1 MKRLILSSVSALCIV
16 ISASAN
22 DKVVNH
28 KDTAQLKQRIEFL
41 EKQVASLDSHVR
53 VLHTKL
59 ALTQPISTTP
69 KKMVIDRRGS
79 KQVRFE

>member
-1 MKRLILSSVSALCIV
+1 MKRLIVTSVSALCIV

-28 KDTAQLKQRIEFL
+28 KDTAQLKQRIEYL
-41 EKQVASLDSHVR
+41 EKQVASLDSQMK

-59 ALTQPISTTP
+59 ALTQPTVTP

>member
-16 ISASAN
+16 FSALAN
-22 DKVVNH
+22 NKVVNH
-28 KDTAQLKQRIEFL
+28 KDTAQLKQRIDHL
-41 EKQVASLDSHVR
+41 EQRIASLDSQVK
-53 VLHTKL
+53 VLNTKL
-59 ALTQPISTTP
+59 TLAQYVVATP

>member
-1 MKRLILSSVSALCIV
+1 MKKFILSSISALCIV
-16 ISASAN
+16 CSVSAN
-22 DKVVNH
+22 DKVVNNV
-28 KDTAQLKQRIEFL
+28 DTVVLKQRIDHL
-41 EKQVASLDSHVR
+41 EQRVASLDSQIK

-59 ALTQPISTTP
+59 TLSQPVNATP

>member
-1 MKRLILSSVSALCIV
+1 MKRLIVTSVSALCIV

-22 DKVVNH
+22 DKEVNH
-28 KDTAQLKQRIEFL
+28 KDTAQLKQRIEYL
-41 EKQVASLDSHVR
+41 EKQVASLDSQMK

-59 ALTQPISTTP
+59 ALTQPSATP

>member
-1 MKRLILSSVSALCIV
+1 MKRFILTSVSALCIV

-22 DKVVNH
+22 DKVLNH
-28 KDTAQLKQRIEFL
+28 KDTAQLKQRIDHL
-41 EKQVASLDSHVR
+41 EQRIASLDSQVK
-53 VLHTKL
+53 VLNTKL
-59 ALTQPISTTP
+59 ALAQPAVATP

>member
-28 KDTAQLKQRIEFL
+28 KDTAQLKQRIDHL
-41 EKQVASLDSHVR
+41 EQRIASLDSQVK
-53 VLHTKL
+53 VLNTKL
-59 ALTQPISTTP
+59 ALAQPTSTTP

>member
-1 MKRLILSSVSALCIV
+1 MKRLIVFSVSALCIV

-22 DKVVNH
+22 DKIVNH

-41 EKQVASLDSHVR
+41 EKQVASLDSHVK
-53 VLHTKL
+53 VLHSKL
-59 ALTQPISTTP
+59 ALAQPTSTIP
-69 KKMVIDRRGS
+69 KKLVVDRRGS

>member
-1 MKRLILSSVSALCIV
+1 MKRLILFSVSALCIV

-28 KDTAQLKQRIEFL
+28 KDTAQLKQRIEYL
-41 EKQVASLDSHVR
+41 EKQIASLDSQMK
-53 VLHTKL
+53 VLNTKL
-59 ALTQPISTTP
+59 TLSQPSATP